1 MSKKEL
7 IDKLVSM
14 GYEAEMV
21 DGIPYIFN
29 LPYSKAS
36 KIIKEIGYKGT
47 YGIRERKETEKDE
60 NT

>member
-7 IDKLVSM
+7 IEKLVSM
-14 GYEAEMV
+14 GYEADMI

-36 KIIKEIGYKGT
+36 KIIKEIGYKGS
-47 YGIRERKETEKDE
+47 YGVKDRKETEKDGD
-60 NT
+60 

>member
-1 MSKKEL
+1 MTKKEL

-14 GYEAEMV
+14 GYEADMI

-36 KIIKEIGYKGT
+36 KVIKVIGYKGS
-47 YGIRERKETEKDE
+47 YGVKDRKETDKDE
-60 NT
+60 